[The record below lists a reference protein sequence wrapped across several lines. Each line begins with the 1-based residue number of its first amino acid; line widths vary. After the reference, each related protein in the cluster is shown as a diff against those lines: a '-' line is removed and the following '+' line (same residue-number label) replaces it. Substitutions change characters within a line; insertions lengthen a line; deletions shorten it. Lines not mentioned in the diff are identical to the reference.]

1 MEARRI
7 ELKMALLESLRSIL
21 SDSQHTR
28 QQGEEHL
35 NVIEMTPGLHSCIL
49 ETVFDECP
57 L

>member
-7 ELKMALLESLRSIL
+7 ELKMALLESLRGIL

-35 NVIEMTPGLHSCIL
+35 NVIEMTPGLPCCIH
-49 ETVFDECP
+49 
-57 L
+57 